1 MKILR
6 DNGLTITLLLLFGA
20 SIFGQWLTGWHVSLE
35 DAVRHGRGAET
46 LWSYG
51 RSAEFLSSV
60 FENWESEFLQMSAY
74 VILTALLFQRGSAES
89 KDPDEPARRQSR
101 STGDETGGTAP
112 LAPGSLLTRSICAI
126 VGLGAEPSLPAVL
139 RPRLG
144 KSARAAAEEAM
155 EHGEQ
160 PLAILAY
167 LGDAQLWFES
177 FQNWQSEFLS
187 TALLIVL
194 SIFLR
199 QRESPESKAVAAPHA
214 QTGNAPLTTL
224 SPRRWTASMAIPKRP
239 RIAPAAALPPCSPVG
254 RRSVGW
260 SLPICNNRC
269 VHSAAIRRIVEP
281 FWQAHTA
288 HL

>member
-1 MKILR
+1 VKILR

-20 SIFGQWLTGWHVSLE
+20 SIVGQWLTGWHVSLE
-35 DAVRHGRGAET
+35 DAMRHGRGAET

-89 KDPDEPARRQSR
+89 KDPDEPARDDNLALQAMKPGAPHLLRLGRFWRGLYAR
-101 STGDETGGTAP
+101 SLG
-112 LAPGSLLTRSICAI
+112 LALSLLFLLSFALHW
-126 VGLGAEPSLPAVL
+126 VN
-139 RPRLG
+139 
-144 KSARAAAEEAM
+144 SARAAAEEAM

-160 PLAILAY
+160 PLAMLAY

-214 QTGNAPLTTL
+214 QTGN
-224 SPRRWTASMAIPKRP
+224 
-239 RIAPAAALPPCSPVG
+239 
-254 RRSVGW
+254 
-260 SLPICNNRC
+260 
-269 VHSAAIRRIVEP
+269 
-281 FWQAHTA
+281 
-288 HL
+288 